1 MHRNRYQEE
10 LNACRFVD
18 DETYD
23 FVLKFLSCDYEGT
36 FSEIKEPF
44 VSARKI
50 VERVFDKC
58 QKWNLIP
65 PIASD
70 INGTATI
77 SCWENMGKKHRNL
90 RKNIN
95 ISIR

>member
-23 FVLKFLSCDYEGT
+23 FVLKFLICDYEGT
-36 FSEIKEPF
+36 FSEINEPF

-70 INGTATI
+70 INGTAYYFLFGKY
-77 SCWENMGKKHRNL
+77 GKKNTR
-90 RKNIN
+90 
-95 ISIR
+95 ISERI

>member
-1 MHRNRYQEE
+1 M
-10 LNACRFVD
+10 A

-23 FVLKFLSCDYEGT
+23 FVLKFLICDYEGT

-65 PIASD
+65 SIASV
-70 INGTATI
+70 INGTAHYFLFGKY
-77 SCWENMGKKHRNL
+77 GKKTPESP
-90 RKNIN
+90 KGYN